1 MSAFVSSWPVRREGS
16 RCAFDASSF
25 ASTLRMTV
33 FNPDAGTTRL
43 QMQGIHK
50 RFGATVAL
58 NGVDL
63 SVTNG
68 EVLALVGENG
78 AGKSTLMKILS
89 GAHQSDEGHMLLD
102 GEPYAPSGPQDARR
116 RGVTMI
122 YQELA
127 LAPHLSV
134 EANVLLGLE
143 EGTFGV
149 LQHGRT

>member
-1 MSAFVSSWPVRREGS
+1 MCRRDGD
-16 RCAFDASSF
+16 RYN
-25 ASTLRMTV
+25 T
-33 FNPDAGTTRL
+33 PDMDPRL

-89 GAHQSDEGHMLLD
+89 GAHQSDQGQMLLD
-102 GEPYAPSGPQDARR
+102 GQPYAPRNPLEARR
-116 RGVTMI
+116 AGVEMI
-122 YQELA
+122 YQ
-127 LAPHLSV
+127 
-134 EANVLLGLE
+134 
-143 EGTFGV
+143 
-149 LQHGRT
+149 